1 MTQKIFTTG
10 YTAKNINDLRPMLE
24 ALEAIL
30 IDIRFA
36 PYSRIMH
43 WQKVYLKA
51 LLGNRYRHI
60 PNLGNRTYKE
70 DGKITIQNLQLGLET
85 VLSLNTNAILM
96 CACEKPEDCH
106 RRLIIAELKQRNIE
120 TEEILT
126 WKTRDGALQTNLF

>member
-1 MTQKIFTTG
+1 
-10 YTAKNINDLRPMLE
+10 MLE
-24 ALEAIL
+24 ALNAVL

-70 DGKITIQNLQLGLET
+70 NKVTIQNLQLGLET
-85 VLSLNTNAILM
+85 VLSLDENAVLM
-96 CACEKPEDCH
+96 CACDKAEDCH
-106 RRLIIAELKQRNIE
+106 RHLIIKELNERGIE
-120 TEEILT
+120 NEEIVT
-126 WKTRDGALQTNLF
+126 WKTRDGALQTGLF

>member
-1 MTQKIFTTG
+1 MTRKIFTTG
-10 YTAKNINDLRPMLE
+10 YTGKSINDLRPMLE
-24 ALEAIL
+24 ASDAIL

-70 DGKITIQNLQLGLET
+70 NKVTIQNLQLGLET
-85 VLSLNTNAILM
+85 VLSLNENAVLM
-96 CACEKPEDCH
+96 CDCDKAEDCH
-106 RRLIIAELKQRNIE
+106 RRLIIVELHQRNIE
-120 TEEILT
+120 TEELLT
-126 WKTRDGALQTNLF
+126 WKTRDSALQTGLF